1 MFYHGREPWKWELSF
16 QEAFGGKNFSDIP
29 VLSRRNM
36 LNFKIRLLDIQAA
49 KWEKVFKDESIKSR
63 GAFYLLREVW
73 SSKAD
78 LVFLRRI
85 FDLFK
90 NVLPKR
96 EDLILSILE
105 YLVTGYKIK
114 SEIWEEAE
122 IEVVKKG
129 IFKKGGYMD
138 IRKYIAEKARQ
149 EGWQKGQQEIILNML
164 KKSAKISFI
173 SEVTGVSEKEINKL
187 RKENSG

>member
-1 MFYHGREPWKWELSF
+1 
-16 QEAFGGKNFSDIP
+16 
-29 VLSRRNM
+29 M
-36 LNFKIRLLDIQAA
+36 LNFKIRLLDIQDA
-49 KWEKVFKDESIKSR
+49 KWEKVFRDESIKSR

-78 LVFLRRI
+78 LVFLRQV
-85 FDLFK
+85 FELFK
-90 NVLPKR
+90 NVLSKR

-105 YLVTGYKIK
+105 YLVTGYKMK

-122 IEVVKKG
+122 EEVVKRG
-129 IFKKGGYMD
+129 LLKKGGYMD
-138 IRKYIAEKARQ
+138 IRKYIAERARQEGQQ

-187 RKENSG
+187 KKENSG